1 MQNAQKTKERGMKAM
16 EKVIAQREVKDF
28 EKEMK
33 QAQIKDGLAKI
44 EEIRKRQRE
53 NPDSVE
59 LEHEICGGKSLTMQ
73 QK

>member
-33 QAQIKDGLAKI
+33 QA
-44 EEIRKRQRE
+44 
-53 NPDSVE
+53 
-59 LEHEICGGKSLTMQ
+59 
-73 QK
+73 